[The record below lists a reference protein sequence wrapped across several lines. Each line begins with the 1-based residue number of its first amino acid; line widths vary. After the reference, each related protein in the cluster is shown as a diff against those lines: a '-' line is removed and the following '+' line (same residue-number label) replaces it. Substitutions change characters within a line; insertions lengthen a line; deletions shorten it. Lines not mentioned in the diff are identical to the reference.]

1 MDEDLKKRCRE
12 NITRLTIIIGKQLN
26 MEEKDQILMLMYLN
40 TPRKIKKFSDWAR
53 ARTVDDKINST
64 PMKVLSAAT
73 RIGRGMEPLD

>member
-1 MDEDLKKRCRE
+1 MDETLRKNCQEALAKMT
-12 NITRLTIIIGKQLN
+12 ITIGKQLS
-26 MEEKDQILMLMYLN
+26 MEKNGQVFMMMMLN
-40 TPRKIKKFSDWAR
+40 TPEKIKKFSDWAR